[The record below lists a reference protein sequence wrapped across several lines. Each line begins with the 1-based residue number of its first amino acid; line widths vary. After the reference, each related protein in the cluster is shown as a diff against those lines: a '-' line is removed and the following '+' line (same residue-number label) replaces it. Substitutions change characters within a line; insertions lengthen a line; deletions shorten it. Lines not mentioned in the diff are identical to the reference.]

1 MKNYNPMDKLLDLIE
16 EGDPDKILSEEELF
30 PKFNQLVKYGL
41 VVLKDDKVFLTEKG
55 IQAKNEG
62 VDSFIKK
69 EKLAI
74 IQHQYMQQEDLNKKN
89 KGFFRKIKAPK
100 LIHGVYIMILL
111 ALTFG
116 NKLFHSKI
124 RNKFK
129 R

>member
-1 MKNYNPMDKLLDLIE
+1 MNKLLDLIE

-62 VDSFIKK
+62 VDSFIQK
-69 EKLAI
+69 EKFAI

-89 KGFFRKIKAPK
+89 NQFFKKIKPPK
-100 LIHGVYIMILL
+100 LIHWVYLMILL
-111 ALTFG
+111 ALTLG
-116 NKLFHSKI
+116 NTLFLSKI
-124 RNKFK
+124 RDKFK